1 MVTLRF
7 GESLDKMWVPHAF
20 DLRSIQCT
28 LRRMKYRGL
37 SFLRHRATLALFAVL
52 SSLLLTACAES
63 RGSRSGGGSGVV
75 TLNADEGVVFASGE
89 ILPGDKFNQVDLLA
103 TDNGDRLRLATGGA
117 TTTKPNPVNWFP
129 ASGGLYQMFES
140 LDDVPADKPTDST
153 GTSMLKTTSG
163 YGFVIQNYVSEGY
176 TVGWIQSSSP
186 TEVIIE
192 YEVID

>member
-1 MVTLRF
+1 MPSLPTL
-7 GESLDKMWVPHAF
+7 
-20 DLRSIQCT
+20 DLRTIRCT

-37 SFLRHRATLALFAVL
+37 SFLQHKTTVVLSAVL
-52 SSLLLTACAES
+52 LSLLLIACAES
-63 RGSRSGGGSGVV
+63 RGSRSGGSGVV
-75 TLNADEGVVFASGE
+75 TLHADEGVVFDNGE

-129 ASGGLYQMFES
+129 ASGGLYQMFEG
-140 LDDVPADKPTDST
+140 LDDVPADKPTEST

-163 YGFVIQNYVSEGY
+163 YGFVLQNYVSGGY